1 MPSYR
6 SELFSSIHEIVY
18 FGNGGYDWGTVYN
31 MPVWL
36 RRFTYQKILEH
47 ILKTNEN
54 QEQASTTAPRLP
66 GPDIKPSYST
76 KVSSK

>member
-1 MPSYR
+1 
-6 SELFSSIHEIVY
+6 
-18 FGNGGYDWGTVYN
+18 

-47 ILKTNEN
+47 ILKTNEAKEEN
-54 QEQASTTAPRLP
+54 NTAPTRPP

-76 KVSSK
+76 KVSPK